1 MEFISSSMHL
11 RTVQLM
17 AEPGARRVTKEE
29 EKWMTVIPVDLTKIA
44 DETR

>member
-1 MEFISSSMHL
+1 MHL
-11 RTVQLM
+11 WTVQVM

-29 EKWMTVIPVDLTKIA
+29 EKWVTVTLVDLMKIA